1 MYAALLKS
9 SDQISSLNI
18 MSKWY
23 VVLTKPKQE
32 ERAEEHLVAQGGEV
46 FLPRVQLEKMR
57 KGKRVDV
64 VEPLFPG
71 YLFVNVEG
79 CEQLVGSIRSTR
91 GVRQLLRFGLGPLEM
106 RAGLITDLRSR
117 CYNHLENKAEDSV
130 INMAAFQS
138 GQKVEIT
145 TGPFKDYQAIFKQ
158 FDGERRAII
167 LLSLL
172 NQQQELLVELE
183 QLQA

>member
-1 MYAALLKS
+1 
-9 SDQISSLNI
+9 

-32 ERAEEHLVAQGGEV
+32 KRAEEHLVAQGGEV

-57 KGKRVDV
+57 KGKRVNAI
-64 VEPLFPG
+64 EPLFPG
-71 YLFVNVEG
+71 YMFVNVEG

-91 GVRQLLRFGLGPLEM
+91 GVRQLLRFGLEPLEI

-117 CYNHLENKAEDSV
+117 CSDKLENLADGSV
-130 INMAAFQS
+130 TDGYVFQQ
-138 GQKVEIT
+138 GQKVAIT
-145 TGPFKDYQAIFKQ
+145 TGPFKAYQAIFKQ

-167 LLSLL
+167 LLNLL

-183 QLQA
+183 QLQALVCG

>member
-1 MYAALLKS
+1 
-9 SDQISSLNI
+9 

-64 VEPLFPG
+64 LEPLFPG

-91 GVRQLLRFGLGPLEM
+91 GVRQLLRFGLEPLEI
-106 RAGLITDLRSR
+106 RSGLITDLRIR
-117 CYNHLENKAEDSV
+117 CYNQLENKAEGSV
-130 INMAAFQS
+130 TSGGIFQH

-145 TGPFKDYQAIFKQ
+145 KGPFKDYQAIFKQ

-167 LLSLL
+167 LLNLL

>member
-1 MYAALLKS
+1 
-9 SDQISSLNI
+9 

-32 ERAEEHLVAQGGEV
+32 DRAEEHLKAQGGEV
-46 FLPRVQLEKMR
+46 FLPRIQLEKML
-57 KGKRVDV
+57 KGKRVNV
-64 VEPLFPG
+64 EEPLFPG

-91 GVRQLLRFGLGPLEM
+91 GVRQLLKFGLEPLEM
-106 RAGLITDLRSR
+106 RSGLISDLRSR
-117 CYNHLENKAEDSV
+117 CCNKLENQSERSANKQAV
-130 INMAAFQS
+130 FQH

-145 TGPFKDYQAIFKQ
+145 KGPFKDYQAIFKQ

-167 LLSLL
+167 LLNLL

>member
-1 MYAALLKS
+1 
-9 SDQISSLNI
+9 

-32 ERAEEHLVAQGGEV
+32 NRAEEHLIAQGGEV
-46 FLPRVQLEKMR
+46 FLPRVQLDKMR
-57 KGKRVDV
+57 KGKRIDV

-79 CEQLVGSIRSTR
+79 REQLVGSIRSTR
-91 GVRQLLRFGLGPLEM
+91 GVRQLLRFGLEPLEI
-106 RAGLITDLRSR
+106 RAGIIADMRSR
-117 CYNHLENKAEDSV
+117 CSSQLENQAEGSV
-130 INMAAFQS
+130 TSEDVFQQ
-138 GQKVEIT
+138 GQEVEIT

-158 FDGERRAII
+158 IDGERRAII
-167 LLSLL
+167 LLNLL

>member
-1 MYAALLKS
+1 
-9 SDQISSLNI
+9 

-32 ERAEEHLVAQGGEV
+32 HRAEEHLVAQGGEV
-46 FLPRVQLEKMR
+46 FLPRIQLEKMR
-57 KGKRVDV
+57 KGKRVDI

-79 CEQLVGSIRSTR
+79 REQLVGSIRSTR
-91 GVRQLLRFGLGPLEM
+91 GVRHLLRFGLEPLEI
-106 RAGLITDLRSR
+106 RAGLIADLRSR
-117 CYNHLENKAEDSV
+117 CSSQLENQAEGAVTSGDV
-130 INMAAFQS
+130 FQQ
-138 GQKVEIT
+138 GQEVEIN

-167 LLSLL
+167 LLNLL